1 MLGNIRSHLKPLVLS
16 LARPLARLGV
26 PPNAFSVCAVPFALA
41 AAWGIVSGHWAAA
54 FVCTGLSGLVDL
66 IDGSVARLQQRES
79 PFGNYFDTMLDRIV
93 EVILYLGLVF
103 VWPIPA
109 ATALAFS
116 MLVSYAKARVA
127 LVIPT
132 DDRDW
137 PGMGDRADRIALL
150 LLGLLGASFGF
161 PQALL
166 AVVWVIAAMTIVGT
180 GQRMVYAH
188 KLIEEVFPRA
198 GRPAAAPQVDAAPL
212 DAAPIERAS

>member
-1 MLGNIRSHLKPLVLS
+1 MLGRIRPLLKPLVLS
-16 LARPLARLGV
+16 IATPLARMGV
-26 PPNAFSVCAVPFALA
+26 PPNAFSVCAVPLAGA
-41 AAWGIVSGHWAAA
+41 AAWGIVTSHWLAA
-54 FVCTGLSGLVDL
+54 FICAALSGLVDL
-66 IDGSVARLQQRES
+66 LDGSVARLQQRES

-103 VWPIPA
+103 VWPVPA
-109 ATALAFS
+109 AVALAFS

-150 LLGLLGASFGF
+150 LLGLLAAAVGF
-161 PQALL
+161 VVVLPVMVWII
-166 AVVWVIAAMTIVGT
+166 AVMTVIGT

-188 KLIEEVFPRA
+188 RLIEEVFPRTQ
-198 GRPAAAPQVDAAPL
+198 RPTVVPPAPRDDAAVT
-212 DAAPIERAS
+212 EKAS